1 MKIIYFF
8 FSFLTFA
15 HILAP
20 PQSWA
25 GQIKAA
31 TSCSYADVSAAVTSA
46 LAGDTITVPG
56 GTCTWSSTLSI
67 DKGISLIGA
76 GVGNTLIKSS
86 APGFLISYLPAD
98 PSANALIRVSGFTFD
113 FGNGPYSGINLRS
126 GNTLILQTKI
136 RIDHNRFQNIAY
148 GDYQFIH
155 FAGVR
160 GVVDNNYFTTAQYPV
175 RANGN
180 FDPGQSFWD
189 NHEGIVLGQ
198 VDNNMWFEDNVFNLI
213 SGGGII
219 DCIEGLRYA
228 FRYNTIN
235 VPNGNQMFDLHGN
248 NGPGDTSCFGAELY
262 GNNMT
267 GGTSGQFYDQRGGRS
282 FVFNNNFPG
291 NGGWNINVREE
302 QDDSQT
308 PLGPYVGPG
317 TRYPQHVNGTYNWGN
332 RANLTGPLV
341 PTVKGSNCIGS
352 VCFDTPI
359 PAPGTDFFTE
369 STSPGIGCGPLA
381 GRPSSCTVNQGYW
394 ATDQACNNLTGMV
407 GDHPAA
413 PISGTLYTCTA
424 TNTWDAGHSPLAYPH
439 PLRAEV
445 SGILTLSP
453 PSNLRVITL

>member
-160 GVVDNNYFTTAQYPV
+160 
-175 RANGN
+175 
-180 FDPGQSFWD
+180 
-189 NHEGIVLGQ
+189 
-198 VDNNMWFEDNVFNLI
+198 
-213 SGGGII
+213 
-219 DCIEGLRYA
+219 
-228 FRYNTIN
+228 
-235 VPNGNQMFDLHGN
+235 
-248 NGPGDTSCFGAELY
+248 
-262 GNNMT
+262 
-267 GGTSGQFYDQRGGRS
+267 
-282 FVFNNNFPG
+282 
-291 NGGWNINVREE
+291 
-302 QDDSQT
+302 
-308 PLGPYVGPG
+308 
-317 TRYPQHVNGTYNWGN
+317 
-332 RANLTGPLV
+332 
-341 PTVKGSNCIGS
+341 
-352 VCFDTPI
+352 
-359 PAPGTDFFTE
+359 
-369 STSPGIGCGPLA
+369 
-381 GRPSSCTVNQGYW
+381 
-394 ATDQACNNLTGMV
+394 
-407 GDHPAA
+407 
-413 PISGTLYTCTA
+413 
-424 TNTWDAGHSPLAYPH
+424 
-439 PLRAEV
+439 
-445 SGILTLSP
+445 
-453 PSNLRVITL
+453 